1 MGKKKE
7 ALPYLENQDEALLS
21 EKDLNIATRNENADK
36 IKGKFW
42 SGGDINNSDAHVQL
56 RMIQEKDRL
65 KFIEL
70 QKEVYIMR
78 FMLQDEEY
86 QDMMW
91 NEYIHGRSMMFTIEA
106 DGEYAG
112 YCGINN
118 VFQENWEIAIELLKK
133 FRQQGIGY
141 TAIKIMLSEIKAR
154 LGVDKFRVKIAYDN
168 YASQR
173 LFEKLGATPYGI
185 AEYMLHKEDDIARY
199 EKKIIDERFVQMAEK
214 FGVVPRKLLSH
225 ALEYELEW

>member
-1 MGKKKE
+1 MDDI
-7 ALPYLENQDEALLS
+7 ALS
-21 EKDLNIATRNENADK
+21 EKDLNIATKNENADK
-36 IKGKFW
+36 IKEKFW
-42 SGGDINNSDAHVQL
+42 SGGNIINRDAYIQI
-56 RMIQEKDRL
+56 RMIQETDKSR
-65 KFIEL
+65 FIEL
-70 QKEVYIMR
+70 QKEVYTMR
-78 FMLQDEEY
+78 SMIQDEEY

-91 NEYIHGRSMMFTIEA
+91 NEHIHGSSMMFAIEA

-133 FRQQGIGY
+133 FRQKGIGY

-168 YASQR
+168 FASQR

-185 AEYMLHKEDDIARY
+185 AEYMLHKEDDIARC
-199 EKKIIDERFVQMAEK
+199 EKENIDERFVQMAEK
-214 FGVVPRKLLSH
+214 FGVEPRKLFCH